1 MSLNQHTGVGV
12 GNKGEKSSSP
22 VIINSDDDSNV
33 DSDDVYSIADS
44 DNDDKENEYTNNNLP
59 QTKEVLKE
67 EVRFDLL

>member
-1 MSLNQHTGVGV
+1 MSLNQHTGVG
-12 GNKGEKSSSP
+12 NKGLKSSSP

-44 DNDDKENEYTNNNLP
+44 DNDEDKENESTNNNLP

-67 EVRFDLL
+67 EVRFDLFQ

>member
-1 MSLNQHTGVGV
+1 MSLNQHTGVG
-12 GNKGEKSSSP
+12 NKGVKSSSP

-67 EVRFDLL
+67 EVRFDLLQ